1 MDILLDFVQDE
12 NKSVFISSH
21 ILSDLEKVADYIA
34 FIHKGK
40 IIFYENKDEL
50 YEKYVLY
57 LCGKDETPYIDE
69 KAIVGKTSN
78 EFGKKFLLLRE
89 FAPENLDYEKPNI
102 EDIMLFY
109 VKGDK

>member
-1 MDILLDFVQDE
+1 MTGSDVC
-12 NKSVFISSH
+12 S
-21 ILSDLEKVADYIA
+21 SDL
-34 FIHKGK
+34 
-40 IIFYENKDEL
+40 
-50 YEKYVLY
+50 
-57 LCGKDETPYIDE
+57 
-69 KAIVGKTSN
+69 GKTSN

>member
-1 MDILLDFVQDE
+1 MNVSY
-12 NKSVFISSH
+12 SVAISST
-21 ILSDLEKVADYIA
+21 LYIRL
-34 FIHKGK
+34 FIRST
-40 IIFYENKDEL
+40 N
-50 YEKYVLY
+50 
-57 LCGKDETPYIDE
+57 ETSPYIDE